1 MFVWHGVQAISWKAF
16 PSISPGPRAAGFF
29 QQSLSQPYTGTNLAC
44 VVDHIDEVRTVLGRR
59 LLLGN
64 PATYLHVENR
74 R

>member
-1 MFVWHGVQAISWKAF
+1 
-16 PSISPGPRAAGFF
+16 
-29 QQSLSQPYTGTNLAC
+29 LAC
-44 VVDHIDEVRTVLGRR
+44 VVDHIDEVQTALGRR